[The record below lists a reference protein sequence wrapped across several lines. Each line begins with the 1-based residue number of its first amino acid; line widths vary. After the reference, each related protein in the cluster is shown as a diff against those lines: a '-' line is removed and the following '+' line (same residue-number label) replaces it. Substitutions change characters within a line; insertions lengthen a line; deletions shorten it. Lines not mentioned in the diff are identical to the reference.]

1 MKFHEST
8 KIHPSAII
16 SDGAEIGSN
25 CEIGPFS
32 VIGNEVIL
40 KDNVLVKSHV
50 VISGQT
56 TIGSGSI
63 IFPFASIG
71 EIPQDL
77 KYSGEKTKLII
88 GERNK
93 IRENVTMNPGTKGG
107 GGVTLV
113 GDDCLF
119 MTGAHVGHDARL
131 GDRIVIANQ
140 SAIAGHCQI
149 DDDAIIG
156 GLSGVHQFVRIG
168 KGAIVGALTMVANDV
183 VPYGM
188 VTGERG
194 KLRGLNII
202 GLKRKGLSRTAIT
215 EIKLHFD
222 NLFHGENSLRENAK
236 RISNCKLDNLEI
248 DEILKFVLENSD
260 RSFLGMEKNN

>member
-1 MKFHEST
+1 MKFDEST
-8 KIHPSAII
+8 KIHPSALI

-40 KDNVLVKSHV
+40 KDYVLVKSHV

-107 GGVTLV
+107 GGV
-113 GDDCLF
+113 
-119 MTGAHVGHDARL
+119 
-131 GDRIVIANQ
+131 
-140 SAIAGHCQI
+140 
-149 DDDAIIG
+149 
-156 GLSGVHQFVRIG
+156 LSLIHI
-168 KGAIVGALTMVANDV
+168 
-183 VPYGM
+183 
-188 VTGERG
+188 
-194 KLRGLNII
+194 
-202 GLKRKGLSRTAIT
+202 
-215 EIKLHFD
+215 
-222 NLFHGENSLRENAK
+222 
-236 RISNCKLDNLEI
+236 
-248 DEILKFVLENSD
+248 
-260 RSFLGMEKNN
+260 

>member
-8 KIHPSAII
+8 KIHPSALI

-32 VIGNEVIL
+32 VIGNEVVL

-140 SAIAGHCQI
+140 
-149 DDDAIIG
+149 
-156 GLSGVHQFVRIG
+156 
-168 KGAIVGALTMVANDV
+168 
-183 VPYGM
+183 
-188 VTGERG
+188 
-194 KLRGLNII
+194 
-202 GLKRKGLSRTAIT
+202 
-215 EIKLHFD
+215 
-222 NLFHGENSLRENAK
+222 
-236 RISNCKLDNLEI
+236 
-248 DEILKFVLENSD
+248 
-260 RSFLGMEKNN
+260 

>member
-8 KIHPSAII
+8 KIHPSALI

-168 KGAIVGALTMVANDV
+168 RGAIIGAVTMVTNDV
-183 VPYGM
+183 IPYGL
-188 VTGERG
+188 VQARRGE
-194 KLRGLNII
+194 LDGLNYV
-202 GLKRKGLSRTAIT
+202 GLKRSGVSRVDIMALRAGYQMLKQGDGTFQQRAEKLLEETDSRYVKEVVDFILS
-215 EIKLHFD
+215 ESH
-222 NLFHGENSLRENAK
+222 
-236 RISNCKLDNLEI
+236 
-248 DEILKFVLENSD
+248 
-260 RSFLGMEKNN
+260 RSFLIPG